1 MSFLQLMPRPTKSYH
16 QTTYD
21 RIAKHHGFS
30 GAGKTIL
37 VTGGSSGVA
46 FSICKAFAAAGAARI
61 AIVSRC
67 PGPQER
73 AKAEL
78 EAAFPNTQIST
89 YAASVADSTRMAEIL
104 RDLCRVDVLVL
115 GAAALHRRAAS
126 TDITAEE
133 MQDAFDTNV
142 IAAFNLIKAY
152 LVLPPGDEGSKTVIN
167 ISSAAAQV
175 QSTRRV
181 GYGSSKAAIAMV
193 MQHFAVEQ
201 AQLQEAK
208 GEGDGNRNLRLFSF
222 HPGTFYTPSVAEH
235 YARDEIKW
243 DDLDLP
249 AHFALWLAGPESSF
263 LHGRFVWANWDV
275 DELIALKERLMEDQ
289 RLLTFGLVL

>member
-1 MSFLQLMPRPTKSYH
+1 MPRPTKTYH

-21 RIAKHHGFS
+21 RIAKQHGFR

-37 VTGGSSGVA
+37 VTGGSSGVG
-46 FSICKAFAAAGAARI
+46 FSISKAFAAAGAARI
-61 AIVSRC
+61 AIVSRS
-67 PGPQER
+67 PRPQER

-78 EAAFPNTQIST
+78 EASFPHTLIST
-89 YAASVADSTRMAEIL
+89 YATSVTDSTRMAGIL
-104 RDLCRVDVLVL
+104 RDLGRVDVLVL
-115 GAAALHRRAAS
+115 GAAVLHRRAAS

-133 MQDAFDTNV
+133 VQEAFDTNV
-142 IAAFNLIKAY
+142 VAAFNLIKAY
-152 LVLPPGDEGSKTVIN
+152 LALPTRVGQGDKTVIN

-181 GYGSSKAAIAMV
+181 GYGSSKAALAMV

-201 AQLQEAK
+201 AQQSKTE
-208 GEGDGNRNLRLFSF
+208 GEGNVRLFSF